1 MISEEQTQKYTKKLE
16 PFGVQITSKENLF
29 QWSSIGD
36 YLNTGNV
43 PKLTSINVQ
52 FDRTHGLEAI
62 QLVLDNEVQSPVFG
76 ITGVNKNALETHS
89 LENEEQQITSV
100 QVRVDEERIHQI
112 LLTNDDQELLDTG
125 CTEL

>member
-1 MISEEQTQKYTKKLE
+1 M
-16 PFGVQITSKENLF
+16 
-29 QWSSIGD
+29 
-36 YLNTGNV
+36 
-43 PKLTSINVQ
+43 TSINVQ

-62 QLVLDNEVQSPVFG
+62 QLVLSNEISSPVFG
-76 ITGVNKNALETHS
+76 ISGVNKNALENHS

-100 QVRVDEERIHQI
+100 QIRVDEERIHQI